1 MPSDPPGGVRRA
13 GDLTEVSAMSSQR
26 QSFRGAAWA
35 RLLVEQRGAVAAIM
49 GLAIIPLFAVVGLA
63 IDTGRGYMLKSKL
76 SYAIDAAGLAGGRA
90 FDTDHRREDIMM
102 FFEANFPTHYMSS
115 ELLPDNPVINFDDAQ
130 NTITIEASATIPT
143 YFMRV
148 VGVREVTV
156 SARTVIQ
163 RELRGMELVL
173 VMDNTGS
180 MRGNG
185 GMDAMKP
192 AATELINILYGD
204 RETVP
209 QFWVGLVP
217 YAPASTSAPS
227 TKTG

>member
-1 MPSDPPGGVRRA
+1 
-13 GDLTEVSAMSSQR
+13 MSSKR
-26 QSFRGAAWA
+26 RSFQGAALR
-35 RLLVEQRGAVAAIM
+35 RLLLEQRGGVAAIM

-90 FDTDHRREDIMM
+90 FETDLREEDIAM
-102 FFEANFPTHYMSS
+102 FFEANFPTGYMGS
-115 ELLPDNPVINFDDAQ
+115 ELLPGHPIVTFDDVNNRIIIQ
-130 NTITIEASATIPT
+130 ATATLPTHFMSVAGIPD
-143 YFMRV
+143 F
-148 VGVREVTV
+148 EV

-185 GMDAMKP
+185 GMAAMKP
-192 AATELINILYGD
+192 AATDLIDILYGD
-204 RETVP
+204 ARPCRSSGSASCPTP
-209 QFWVGLVP
+209 RR
-217 YAPASTSAPS
+217 STSVPS
-227 TKTG
+227 TRTG